1 MLHGVMGD
9 PSPSF
14 STSLVSG
21 GTAGLAAH
29 IALFP
34 LDTIK
39 TRLQSKHSFQAAGG
53 FRNIYSG
60 IGLVALASAPQH
72 ALFFC
77 TYETIKKVAKKERR
91 GEDSAAIHFV
101 AASLAE
107 IVGCLVKVPVEV
119 VKQRRQAGIS
129 TSNSQIVRQTLKKEG
144 VRGLYRGSLP
154 TMAREIPFSMV
165 QLPLWE
171 WLKLQWARHTGEAP
185 GPGEAALCGAVAGG
199 VAAAVTTPLDVAKTR
214 IMLARPGSREAAAGI
229 ISVLRRIAAE
239 AGTRGLF
246 AGVLPRIAM
255 ISLGGAIFFG
265 VYEECREVMENL

>member
-1 MLHGVMGD
+1 M
-9 PSPSF
+9 
-14 STSLVSG
+14 
-21 GTAGLAAH
+21 
-29 IALFP
+29 
-34 LDTIK
+34 
-39 TRLQSKHSFQAAGG
+39 
-53 FRNIYSG
+53 
-60 IGLVALASAPQH
+60 ASAPQH

-171 WLKLQWARHTGEAP
+171 WLKLQWARHTGEAS
-185 GPGEAALCGAVAGG
+185 GPGEAGLCGAAAGG

-214 IMLARPGSREAAAGI
+214 IMLARPGSSEAAAGTLAI
-229 ISVLRRIAAE
+229 LRGVAAE
-239 AGTRGLF
+239 EAGLRGLF
-246 AGVLPRIAM
+246 AGLLPRTAWM
-255 ISLGGAIFFG
+255 TLGGAVFFG
-265 VYEECREVMENL
+265 VYELCREMLADTDTHYSHL